1 VALVVVAMTKP
12 LLSAQWFRVA
22 GVRPRLRDH
31 VRITRQHFRG
41 DRWFVLEDLVENSV
55 HRYAPAAQAAI
66 GLMDG
71 SHTLDKIWT
80 SLAELGEERPTQDEL
95 IHLLAQLDGA
105 NLLAT
110 ERLPD
115 FSELSDR
122 ARRQASSKLWRRLA
136 NPLYLR
142 IPICDPDRFLDAT
155 IGLARPLWSV
165 WGFLLWLAVVGWGAL
180 QAAMHWTELTHDLAD
195 RVLAR
200 DNLLILAVTFPL
212 LKLLHELGHCY
223 AAKIGG
229 ASVHEAGIMTLIV
242 MPVPYVDVSPAS
254 AFTNKWRRALV
265 GAAGMLTELF
275 CAALAMMVWVNVEPG
290 LARAAAFNCMLI
302 AGVSTLLFNG
312 NPLLRFD
319 AYFILSDL
327 IEIPNLAARAT
338 RYYGYLVK
346 RYAFG
351 VRGRTTPVQA
361 RGEAPWFAFYG
372 ITSYVYRLWVMLS
385 IALFVATQLH
395 GVGAVLAAWT
405 VVSGIAYPAVRGL
418 WQVVAGPA
426 LQQHRLRAI
435 LVTGG
440 ALACVA
446 LLLFG
451 VELPY
456 GTVTQGVVWAPSGAD
471 LRAGAEGRLTN
482 LLAAPGASLS
492 ATDPVAPLTDPVLDA
507 RVQLLVTQLHEV
519 ELRYTAAEPSDR
531 VQTQMLRQQMAYF
544 RSELQEMQA
553 RRNALAIA
561 APVAGRFLV
570 SMPRD
575 LDGKFMRRG
584 ELIGYVLDDN
594 AVSVR
599 IIVPQS
605 EVELVRQDTSGVD
618 LRFASRPMRVLHV
631 GQIAREVPTATRQLP
646 SVALSTFGG
655 GPIAVDPA
663 DDQHL
668 RALEVV
674 FQMDVKLPRRSPDDH
689 PASVQ
694 DRQATMPDRPT
705 ASVRD
710 QQATA
715 PDDRSVSVPSYR
727 IGERVY
733 VRFQHGNRTLAWRIS
748 RTARQLFL
756 RRFDL

>member
-1 VALVVVAMTKP
+1 MAVVVVAMSTAGKP

-22 GVRPRLRDH
+22 AVRPRLRDH

-71 SHTLDKIWT
+71 THTLDGIWT

-95 IHLLAQLDGA
+95 IHLMAQLDAA

-115 FSELSDR
+115 FAELSDR
-122 ARRQASSKLWRRLA
+122 ARRQSSSKLWRRLA

-155 IGLARPLWSV
+155 LGLARPLWSI
-165 WGFLLWLAVVGWGAL
+165 WGFLLWLAVVGWGAI
-180 QAAMHWTELTHDLAD
+180 QAALHWTELTHDLAD
-195 RVLAR
+195 RVLAH

-223 AAKIGG
+223 AAKVGG
-229 ASVHEAGIMTLIV
+229 ASVHEAGIMTLVV

-254 AFTNKWRRALV
+254 AFSNKWRRALV

-275 CAALAMMVWVNVEPG
+275 CAGLAMMVWTNVEPG

-327 IEIPNLAARAT
+327 IEIPNLGARSI
-338 RYYGYLVK
+338 RYYGYLVN

-351 VRGRTTPVQA
+351 VRGQTSPVQA

-372 ITSYVYRLWVMLS
+372 VASYVYRLWVMIS
-385 IALFVATQLH
+385 IALFVAVQMH

-405 VVSGIAYPAVRGL
+405 VVSGIVYPLARGV
-418 WQVVAGPA
+418 WQVTRGPA
-426 LQQHRLRAI
+426 LQPHRLRA
-435 LVTGG
+435 LMVSG
-440 ALACVA
+440 AIAACVA

-451 VELPY
+451 VKLPY
-456 GTVTQGVVWAPSGAD
+456 GTVTQGVVWAPAGAD
-471 LRAGAEGRLTN
+471 LRAGAEGSLAN
-482 LLAAPGASLS
+482 LLAAPDASL
-492 ATDPVAPLTDPVLDA
+492 AAGDPVARLTDPVLDA
-507 RVQLLVTQLHEV
+507 RVQLLVTQLREV
-519 ELRYTAAEPSDR
+519 QLRYTAAEPSDR
-531 VQTQMLRQQMAYF
+531 VQAQMLRQQIVYF
-544 RSELQEMQA
+544 QSQLEEMRA
-553 RRNALAIA
+553 RRKALSIA

-575 LDGKFMRRG
+575 LDGRFIRRG

-594 AVSVR
+594 AVIVR

-605 EVELVRQDTSGVD
+605 EIELVRDDTRGVD

-631 GQIAREVPTATRQLP
+631 GQVTREVPTATRQLP
-646 SVALSTFGG
+646 SVALASVGG

-663 DDQHL
+663 DEQHL
-668 RALEVV
+668 RALEMV
-674 FQMDVKLPRRSPDDH
+674 FQMDVKLPQGVGDH
-689 PASVQ
+689 
-694 DRQATMPDRPT
+694 
-705 ASVRD
+705 
-710 QQATA
+710 
-715 PDDRSVSVPSYR
+715 R

-733 VRFQHGNRTLAWRIS
+733 VRFQHGDRTLAWRIS

>member
-1 VALVVVAMTKP
+1 VVVVAMSTSGKP

-22 GVRPRLRDH
+22 AVRPRLRDH

-71 SHTLDKIWT
+71 THTLDEIWT
-80 SLAELGEERPTQDEL
+80 SLAILGEERPTQDEM
-95 IHLLAQLDGA
+95 IHLLAQLDSA

-115 FSELSDR
+115 FSELSHR
-122 ARRQASSKLWRRLA
+122 AHRLASNKLWRRLA

-142 IPICDPDRFLDAT
+142 IPLCDPNAFLDAT
-155 IGLARPLWSV
+155 VGLARPLWSV
-165 WGFLLWLAVVGWGAL
+165 WGFLLWLIVVGWGVV
-180 QAAMHWTELTHDLAD
+180 QAGLHWTELTHDLAD
-195 RVLAR
+195 RVLAH
-200 DNLLILAVTFPL
+200 DNLLILAVTFPI

-223 AAKIGG
+223 AAKVGG
-229 ASVHEAGIMTLIV
+229 ASVHEAGIMTLVV

-275 CAALAMMVWVNVEPG
+275 CAGLAMIVWTNVEPG
-290 LARAAAFNCMLI
+290 LARAAAFNCLLI

-319 AYFILSDL
+319 AYFILADL
-327 IEIPNLAARAT
+327 IEIPNLGTRAT
-338 RYYGYLVK
+338 RYYGYLVN

-351 VRGRTTPVQA
+351 VRGQTSPVQA
-361 RGEAPWFAFYG
+361 RGETPWFLFYG
-372 ITSYVYRLWVMLS
+372 AASYAYRMWVMLS
-385 IALFVATQLH
+385 IAVFVAAQMH

-405 VVSGIAYPAVRGL
+405 VVSGIVYPLASGL
-418 WQVVAGPA
+418 WRVGFGPA
-426 LQQHRLRAI
+426 LHQHRLRAI
-435 LVTGG
+435 LVTGT
-440 ALACVA
+440 AVACLA

-451 VELPY
+451 LELPY
-456 GTVTQGVVWAPSGAD
+456 GTVTQGVVWAPAGAD
-471 LRAGAEGRLTN
+471 LRAGADGRLID
-482 LLAAPGASLS
+482 LVAAPGASLKVGD
-492 ATDPVAPLTDPVLDA
+492 TVAQLSDPVLDA
-507 RVQLLVTQLHEV
+507 RVQLLVTQLREV
-519 ELRYTAAEPSDR
+519 ELRYTAVEDSDR
-531 VQTQMLRQQMAYF
+531 VQAQMLRQQIVYF
-544 RSELQEMQA
+544 QSQLDEMRA
-553 RRNALAIA
+553 RRTALAIA

-570 SMPRD
+570 TMPRD
-575 LDGKFMRRG
+575 LDGRFIRRG
-584 ELIGYVLDDN
+584 ELIGYVLDDD
-594 AVSVR
+594 AASVR

-605 EVELVRQDTSGVD
+605 EIELVRDDTSGID

-631 GQIAREVPTATRQLP
+631 AQVSREVPTATRQLP
-646 SVALSTFGG
+646 SVALASVGG
-655 GPIAVDPA
+655 GPIAVDPT
-663 DDQHL
+663 DEQHL

-674 FQMDVKLPRRSPDDH
+674 FQMDVKLPEGGRDH
-689 PASVQ
+689 
-694 DRQATMPDRPT
+694 
-705 ASVRD
+705 
-710 QQATA
+710 
-715 PDDRSVSVPSYR
+715 R

-733 VRFQHGNRTLAWRIS
+733 VRFQHGDRTLAWRIS